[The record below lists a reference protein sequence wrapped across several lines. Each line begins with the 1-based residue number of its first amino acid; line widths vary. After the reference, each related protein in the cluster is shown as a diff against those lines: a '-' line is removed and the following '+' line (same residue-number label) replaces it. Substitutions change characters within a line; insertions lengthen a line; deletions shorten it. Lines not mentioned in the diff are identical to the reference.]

1 MAGGI
6 TFQNRKLAEGETYFV
21 DEFNEEFNRDLEPQA
36 GKNSDNYFYQLAA
49 HVRRYKGMKPPPEA
63 SPRKTIAIDGR
74 FDEWADVQPRFEDFV
89 GELQMRDNDGAPQGI
104 RYVNRTARN
113 DIAESRV
120 ACDDKFIYF
129 YVKTVEPMTCWREPN
144 WMLLFIDGD
153 RDKKPAGKDTISPST
168 WRSGRRKKTM
178 LKRRDGD
185 RWTTVAPCRYRQRG
199 NEMEIAVPKKVARPR
214 RSAGFLFPLGRQYP
228 EAGRHRRIFPE
239 RGIRSGTTL
248 QLPLQSQIISGKM
261 YPIKKYC

>member
-1 MAGGI
+1 
-6 TFQNRKLAEGETYFV
+6 
-21 DEFNEEFNRDLEPQA
+21 
-36 GKNSDNYFYQLAA
+36 
-49 HVRRYKGMKPPPEA
+49 MKPPPEA

-153 RDKKPAGKDTISPST
+153 QDKKTGWEGYDFAVNLEIK
-168 WRSGRRKKTM
+168 
-178 LKRRDGD
+178 LK
-185 RWTTVAPCRYRQRG
+185 
-199 NEMEIAVPKKVARPR
+199 
-214 RSAGFLFPLGRQYP
+214 F
-228 EAGRHRRIFPE
+228 
-239 RGIRSGTTL
+239 
-248 QLPLQSQIISGKM
+248 
-261 YPIKKYC
+261 